1 MIPFFGPPIAPPRPL
16 PVPLPVIATFRPPH
30 QCKIKGKWQPCPPPQ
45 ANVPGPLPVL
55 GAVAAFGWSR
65 KLRQRIKELQ

>member
-1 MIPFFGPPIAPPRPL
+1 
-16 PVPLPVIATFRPPH
+16 VIATFRPPH